1 MLKSRTAALRSAAV
15 LVPLLLV
22 SLLACQSSL
31 FQKAKGALGRAEL
44 PDMGPKLPLTIKV
57 EIDPGLTNTRLPYI
71 NVCNAPLELRV
82 GEELE
87 AVLLQAAGQNFR
99 AVQLAGTP
107 ASAAKPDAT
116 VQISLQQSSLRVHT
130 DNVYDRLPAEL
141 NLEAILAFKDPS
153 GKLLGERL
161 IKTSYKERL
170 IVEPTQHRCHLV
182 SIESFAANAS
192 VSLAVQFIRE
202 ARSILDPE
210 GSLASPGLP
219 AAASPS
225 GPVPPPMAPAPT
237 TAGSEPMP
245 PAPAPAAPPHAGP
258 SLSFKAALFDEN
270 GNAVL
275 EGGEQ
280 LKLRVDVVNAG
291 LAPAVGVKVRVSG
304 TPAVIDH
311 FPADTLPLGDLQAG
325 EARSVTFMGTLP
337 SQVPSQQAEVIVA
350 VLETSNRTQAAPQTV
365 TASIRGGAEKRTGRA
380 PAREAETVTKRRPV
394 PSADD
399 VDNVPMPADGYTQ
412 PHALLLAIGIGTYR
426 DEQIPHRK
434 FSAQDAELVAEY
446 FEALGGIPRD
456 NVRILQDRQALR
468 SDIEEAL
475 LDWLPT
481 RVTPES
487 VVIVYFSGQAMTS
500 PTGDVY
506 LVPHD
511 GARSATARLY
521 ALKELQTALS
531 KLKTQLTLLIFDGS
545 VLRVTDETKGGKR
558 KDPASP
564 QWEAGPR
571 NIVRLIGSTGFQAG
585 LEPNQLRHG
594 LFTYYLLRGLR
605 GEADEN
611 QDGEVTLGELA
622 AFLTDSVPLA
632 AKDRF
637 RHAQQ
642 PRLIPSLNPSS
653 RRASLP
659 LVRPSDGP
667 ARQ

>member
-1 MLKSRTAALRSAAV
+1 V
-15 LVPLLLV
+15 
-22 SLLACQSSL
+22 
-31 FQKAKGALGRAEL
+31 FQKAKSALGRAEL
-44 PDMGPKLPLTIKV
+44 PDMGPKLPLTIKMA
-57 EIDPGLTNTRLPYI
+57 IDPGLSNTRLPYI

-99 AVQLAGTP
+99 AVQLAGAAGP
-107 ASAAKPDAT
+107 AAKPDAT
-116 VQISLQQSSLRVHT
+116 VEISLQQSSLKVQT

-141 NLEAILAFKDPS
+141 NLEAILAFRDPS

-170 IVEPTQHRCHLV
+170 IVEPTQHRCDLV

-210 GSLASPGLP
+210 GTLASTGLP
-219 AAASPS
+219 AAAAPS
-225 GPVPPPMAPAPT
+225 VSPPPQPAPAPA
-237 TAGSEPMP
+237 TAKAEPMP
-245 PAPAPAAPPHAGP
+245 AAPAPAAPPQGGP
-258 SLSFKAALFDEN
+258 SLSFKAVLFDEN

-280 LKLRVDVVNAG
+280 IKLRVDVVNAG
-291 LAPAVGVKVRVSG
+291 LTPAAGVKVRVSG

-311 FPADTLPLGDLQAG
+311 FPTDTLPLGDLPAG

-337 SQVPSQQAEVIVA
+337 AQVQSQRVEVTVA
-350 VLETSNRTQAAPQTV
+350 VLETSNRTQAASQTV
-365 TASIRGGAEKRTGRA
+365 TASIRGGDEKRTSRAA
-380 PAREAETVTKRRPV
+380 PAREAEAATKRRAV
-394 PSADD
+394 PSVDD
-399 VDNVPMPADGYTQ
+399 VDNVPSPVEGYTQ
-412 PHALLLAIGIGTYR
+412 PHTLLLAIGIGTYR

-434 FSAQDAELVAEY
+434 FAAQDAELVAEY
-446 FEALGGIPRD
+446 FQALGGVPGD
-456 NVRILQDRQALR
+456 NVRVLQDRQALR
-468 SDIEEAL
+468 PDIEEAL
-475 LDWLPT
+475 LDWLPS

-487 VVIVYFSGQAMTS
+487 VVIVYFAGQATTS

-506 LVPHD
+506 LIPHD
-511 GARSATARLY
+511 GARTATARLY

-545 VLRVTDETKGGKR
+545 VLRVNGEVKGGKR
-558 KDPASP
+558 KEAANP

-605 GEADEN
+605 GEADDN

-622 AFLTDSVPLA
+622 AFLTDTVPVA

-637 RHAQQ
+637 RHDQQ

-659 LVRPSDGP
+659 LARPSDGS